1 MVRVGI
7 TGCDNLRAAELV
19 RILINHPDVELVW
32 VESTG
37 CAGMRLDEVVPGI
50 VGECGLTLS
59 RKGELDEVDLV
70 FTCGPSEQLAST
82 LNWLR
87 LPDGTRV
94 IDLSG
99 CHNLDYHEDGLWQY
113 GLSEM
118 QRRILVHDTHRVT
131 VPSNAAMIS
140 LLALLP
146 LARNQLLNRQ
156 LALSVSMGALAFHV
170 NGRTI
175 DGLDLDG
182 WADVQ
187 RQEVEMALK
196 QCQPNFDKPVT
207 LTISSHPDRRTIA
220 VETQFECELDGQ
232 QIRQLY
238 DQYFDDHNFVF
249 IVDRPIA
256 TVDVE
261 NTSKCLIY
269 LNKDEHAGV
278 ITIQAMMDLLIKGSA
293 GNAVHMMN
301 LMFGLHERVGLTL
314 KGTGC

>member
-19 RILINHPDVELVW
+19 RILINHPDVELMW

-50 VGECGLTLS
+50 VEESELTLS

-70 FTCGPSEQLAST
+70 FTCGPSEQLAAT

-87 LPDGTRV
+87 LPDETRV

-99 CHNLDYHEDGLWQY
+99 CHNQDCHEDGVWQY

-118 QRRILVHDTHRVT
+118 QRRILVHDTQRAT
-131 VPSNAAMIS
+131 VPGNAAMIS
-140 LLALLP
+140 LLAVMP
-146 LARNQLLNRQ
+146 LARNLL
-156 LALSVSMGALAFHV
+156 LSRPLAFSV
-170 NGRTI
+170 NMGKLAFPDNVRTI
-175 DGLDLDG
+175 DGYDPDG

-187 RQEVEMALK
+187 RQEVGMALK
-196 QCQPNFDKPVT
+196 QCQPTFDKPVT
-207 LTISSHPDRRTIA
+207 LTISPHPDGRTIA
-220 VETQFECELDGQ
+220 VETQFECDLDGQ

-238 DQYFDDHNFVF
+238 GQYYEDHNLVF
-249 IVDRPIA
+249 IVDRPVA

-269 LNKDEHAGV
+269 LNKDEHTGV
-278 ITIQAMMDLLIKGSA
+278 LTIQAMMDLLVKGSA
-293 GNAVHMMN
+293 GTAVHVMN
-301 LMFGLHERVGLTL
+301 LMFGLHERVGLAL
-314 KGTGC
+314 KGSGC